1 MNSTPARL
9 FLGGLAALPLL
20 YGVFFAWHISISPTL
35 PASTAEFDSFFR
47 IHMMASFAIFAIIG
61 VYIVYL
67 FRTDRV
73 PQPKKALWAVVLFMG
88 NIIALPVFW
97 FIYVRPK
104 AWPASRLETIG
115 SGDRKA
121 KESAE

>member
-9 FLGGLAALPLL
+9 FLGVLAALPLL
-20 YGVFFAWHISISPTL
+20 YCALFAWHISTSSTL
-35 PASTAEFDSFFR
+35 PASQPEFDSFFR
-47 IHMMASFAIFAIIG
+47 IHMIASFAIFAIIG

-88 NIIALPVFW
+88 NMVALPVFW
-97 FIYVRPK
+97 FIYIRPET
-104 AWPASRLETIG
+104 WPAFRPDL
-115 SGDRKA
+115 
-121 KESAE
+121 